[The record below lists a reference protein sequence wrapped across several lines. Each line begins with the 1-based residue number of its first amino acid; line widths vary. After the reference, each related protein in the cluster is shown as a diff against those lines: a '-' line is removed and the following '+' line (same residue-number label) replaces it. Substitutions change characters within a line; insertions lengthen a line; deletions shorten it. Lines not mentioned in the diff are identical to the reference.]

1 MKKRM
6 SKHLAFAIAI
16 CSVASNVYAVND
28 GFYLGFMAGPAI
40 AEGLPQLALIEGS
53 SNRSTTVVK
62 PEKQHFGGRFFLG
75 YKFLQFL
82 GIEGGLTYFSNVR
95 YASPSGISI
104 EGSPTAQIS
113 TLDIMGKADL
123 NVYNIG
129 LFGKAGMA
137 FLYQR
142 TPGLVD
148 TKDNTNTTAFSI
160 KQPSFSQLRPAYA
173 IGASYDIT
181 QNWVVDVSWNRYLP
195 RGVVKSIDF
204 YALGISYHFVD
215 VYCGQFLCS

>member
-28 GFYLGFMAGPAI
+28 GFYLGFMAGPAR
-40 AEGLPQLALIEGS
+40 AKGLPQSAFIEGS
-53 SNRSTTVVK
+53 STATTVVIPK
-62 PEKQHFGGRFFLG
+62 KQHFGGRFFLG

-95 YASPSGISI
+95 YASPSRISTG
-104 EGSPTAQIS
+104 GSPTAQIS

-129 LFGKAGMA
+129 LFGKAGIA

-142 TPGLVD
+142 TTDLVD
-148 TKDNTNTTAFSI
+148 TKDNTNTTAFRI
-160 KQPSFSQLRPAYA
+160 RQPSFSQIRPAYA

-204 YALGISYHFVD
+204 YALGISYHFVN